1 MAKSIDVEDIV
12 AVFCLKY
19 RDEEITFE
27 ELKAVMKM
35 LGFDLEDDCKDS
47 IKENMK
53 SFKPLNI
60 DKNSKKISCTK

>member
-27 ELKAVMKM
+27 ELKAVIKM
-35 LGFDLEDDCKDS
+35 LGFDIDDDCEIS
-47 IKENMK
+47 LKEEAK
-53 SFKPLNI
+53 SF
-60 DKNSKKISCTK
+60 

>member
-1 MAKSIDVEDIV
+1 MVVDVEDVV

-35 LGFDLEDDCKDS
+35 LGFDIDDDCEAS
-47 IKENMK
+47 IKESLK

-60 DKNSKKISCTK
+60 DINDKKIIFIK

>member
-1 MAKSIDVEDIV
+1 MAKRIDVEDIV

-35 LGFDLEDDCKDS
+35 LGFDIDDDFEISLKEEAKKFIPLDIDAES
-47 IKENMK
+47 KTIKFIK
-53 SFKPLNI
+53 
-60 DKNSKKISCTK
+60 